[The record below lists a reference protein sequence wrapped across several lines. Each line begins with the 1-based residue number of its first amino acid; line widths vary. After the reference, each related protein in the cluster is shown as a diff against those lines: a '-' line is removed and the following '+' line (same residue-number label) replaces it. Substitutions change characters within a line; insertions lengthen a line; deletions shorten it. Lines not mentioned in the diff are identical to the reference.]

1 MTKVNTSAKQS
12 VSVALRSAPTLRVSL
27 SAKMLQQVQQN
38 LYELAQQ
45 DGFSGSL
52 TEFLASLK
60 VQGENGTTF
69 IPKME
74 NGILSWEN
82 NGGLPNPEPLVLA
95 NPELP
100 NLIEHIL
107 NHG

>member
-1 MTKVNTSAKQS
+1 MGFN
-12 VSVALRSAPTLRVSL
+12 VAIGQTPSLRITLNE
-27 SAKMLQQVQQN
+27 KMLTKIQAN

-45 DGFSGSL
+45 DGFTGSL

-60 VQGENGTTF
+60 GENGVTF

-74 NGILSWEN
+74 NGILSWQN
-82 NGGLPNPEPLVLA
+82 NGGLENPPDLLLA
-95 NPELP
+95 DPELP

>member
-1 MTKVNTSAKQS
+1 MRFN
-12 VSVALRSAPTLRVSL
+12 VSVGQAQSLRITLNAQIL
-27 SAKMLQQVQQN
+27 TKIQAN

-52 TEFLASLK
+52 TEFLGSLK
-60 VQGENGTTF
+60 VQGENGVTF
-69 IPKME
+69 VPKIE

-82 NGGLPNPEPLVLA
+82 NGGLPNPEPLLLA

-100 NLIEHIL
+100 KQIEHLL
-107 NHG
+107 NHGAENEHN

>member
-1 MTKVNTSAKQS
+1 MSFNVAIGQTPSLRITLNAQILTKIQA
-12 VSVALRSAPTLRVSL
+12 
-27 SAKMLQQVQQN
+27 N

-60 VQGENGTTF
+60 VQGENGVTF
-69 IPKME
+69 VPKIE
-74 NGILSWEN
+74 NGVLSWEN
-82 NGGLPNPEPLVLA
+82 NGGLPNPEPLVLV

-100 NLIEHIL
+100 KQIENLLNYGAENEH
-107 NHG
+107 N